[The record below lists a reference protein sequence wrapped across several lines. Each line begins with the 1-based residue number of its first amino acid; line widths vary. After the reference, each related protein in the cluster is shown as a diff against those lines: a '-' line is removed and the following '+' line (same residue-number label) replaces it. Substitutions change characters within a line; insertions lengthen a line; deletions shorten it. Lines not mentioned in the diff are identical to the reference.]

1 MKNKKIVYAVGIGPG
16 AKDLLSSRAKEI
28 IKNCEVVV
36 GYDKYL
42 DQFSELLNGKVL
54 IPGKM
59 RQEIDRCI
67 SALDASLEGRSVAV
81 ISSGDAG
88 IYAMAGLLM
97 ELSENIKY
105 KDITIEVIPGI
116 TAASAAAA
124 VLGAP
129 LMNDFAIISLSDLM
143 TPQSVI
149 LKRANGIATAGLV
162 CVLYNP
168 SSRKRNKLIHEVID
182 IFKNAYDNDI
192 WCGIVRHASRE
203 EESALVCKI
212 SEFSFDKIDMSTVV
226 VIGNDKTVYKKGKLY
241 TLRGYSDKYGH

>member
-1 MKNKKIVYAVGIGPG
+1 MNKKIVYAVGIGPG
-16 AKDLLSSRAKEI
+16 ADDLLSPRAEEI
-28 IKNCEVVV
+28 LTQCEVIV

-42 DQFSELLNGKVL
+42 DQFSQLLEGKVL

-67 SALDASLEGRSVAV
+67 SALDASLGDKSVAV

-97 ELSENIKY
+97 ELSEQDKY
-105 KDITIEVIPGI
+105 KDISIEVVPGI

-143 TPQSVI
+143 TPQRVI
-149 LKRANGIATAGLV
+149 LKRVNGVAAAGLV

-168 SSRKRNKLIHEVID
+168 SSKKRNMLIHEVINM
-182 IFKNAYDNDI
+182 FKNAYVNDI
-192 WCGIVRHASRE
+192 WCGVVRHASRE
-203 EESALVCKI
+203 EESVSVCKI
-212 SEFSFDKIDMSTVV
+212 SEFPFEKIDMSTVV
-226 VIGNDKTVYKKGKLY
+226 IIGNDKTVYRNDKLY
-241 TLRGYSDKYGH
+241 TLRGYGDKYGQ

>member
-1 MKNKKIVYAVGIGPG
+1 MNEKTVYAVGIGPG
-16 AKDLLSSRAKEI
+16 AEDLLSPRAKEI
-28 IKNCEVVV
+28 LLRCDVIV

-42 DQFSELLNGKVL
+42 DQFSELLKGKIL

-59 RQEIDRCI
+59 RQEKDRCT
-67 SALDASLEGRSVAV
+67 SALDASLEGKSVAV

-97 ELSENIKY
+97 ELSEIDKY
-105 KDITIEVIPGI
+105 KDINIEVIPGI
-116 TAASAAAA
+116 TAASAASA

-149 LKRANGIATAGLV
+149 LKRIIGVANAGLV

-168 SSRKRNKLIHEVID
+168 SSKKRNKLIHEVIC
-182 IFKNAYDNDI
+182 IFKNAYDIDI

-203 EESALVCKI
+203 KECKSVCKI
-212 SEFSFDKIDMSTVV
+212 SEFPFDKIDMSTVV
-226 VIGNDKTVYKKGKLY
+226 VLGNDKTVYKNGQLY
-241 TLRGYSDKYGH
+241 TLRGYGDKNVQ